1 MDEGARDSIA
11 DYVKPLAVGLD
22 GVTYYG
28 DVERVV
34 AASEQ
39 IAAGRADVDPDVL
52 YLLAVFSGQEKW
64 VSRFGHKSR
73 TEIFLGSLG
82 IAPRTIAA
90 LWRSLA
96 RFEREPGTPEE
107 EVVHDAVRLEEL
119 GAYGIARQL
128 LEGYRERLDFLEIAE
143 SIEESGRAPLATEAG
158 RALAAPRIEAMRE
171 FARRLREEYEEFSN
185 QTIER
190 PPSTRRT

>member
-1 MDEGARDSIA
+1 VDESARSSIA

-34 AASEQ
+34 AAAEK
-39 IAAGRADVDPDVL
+39 IAAGRDDLDPTLL

-82 IAPRTIAA
+82 VPPRTIAM

-96 RFEREPGTPEE
+96 RFEREPRTPEE

-143 SIEESGRAPLATEAG
+143 SIEASGQTPLSTEAG
-158 RALAAPRIEAMRE
+158 RALAEPRMEAMRE
-171 FARRLREEYEEFSN
+171 FARRLREEYEEFSP

>member
-1 MDEGARDSIA
+1 VDEGARERIA

-34 AASEQ
+34 AASEK
-39 IAAGRADVDPDVL
+39 IAAGRGDVDYDFL
-52 YLLAVFSGQEKW
+52 YLLAVFSGQERW

-82 IAPRTIAA
+82 VAPRTIAA
-90 LWRSLA
+90 LWRALG
-96 RFEREPGTPEE
+96 RLEREPRTPEE

-143 SIEESGRAPLATEAG
+143 SIEASGQAPLCTEAG
-158 RALAAPRIEAMRE
+158 RALAEPRMEAMRE
-171 FARRLREEYEEFSN
+171 FARWLRREYEEFSP
-185 QTIER
+185 QTTER

>member
-1 MDEGARDSIA
+1 VDEGARDSIA

-28 DVERVV
+28 DVARVV
-34 AASEQ
+34 AASEK
-39 IAAGRADVDPDVL
+39 IAGGRGDVDPDFL

-82 IAPRTIAA
+82 VAPRTIAA

-96 RFEREPGTPEE
+96 RLEREPRTPEE

-143 SIEESGRAPLATEAG
+143 SIEASGQTPLSTEAG
-158 RALAAPRIEAMRE
+158 RALAEPRMEAMRE
-171 FARRLREEYEEFSN
+171 FARRLREEYEEFSP

>member
-1 MDEGARDSIA
+1 MDEAARDRIA

-28 DVERVV
+28 DVARVV
-34 AASEQ
+34 AASEK
-39 IAAGRADVDPDVL
+39 IAASREDLDPTLL
-52 YLLAVFSGQEKW
+52 YLLAVFSGQERW

-73 TEIFLGSLG
+73 TEIFLASLG

-90 LWRSLA
+90 LWRGLG
-96 RFEREPGTPEE
+96 RLERGPRTPEE

-119 GAYGIARQL
+119 GAYGVTRKL
-128 LEGYRERLDFLEIAE
+128 LEGYRERLDFAEIAQ
-143 SIEESGRAPLATEAG
+143 SIEDSGQEPLSTAVG
-158 RALAAPRIEAMRE
+158 RALAGPRIEAMRE
-171 FARRLREEYEEFSN
+171 FARRLREEYEEFSP

>member
-11 DYVKPLAVGLD
+11 GYVKPLAVGLD
-22 GVTYYG
+22 GMTYYG

-39 IAAGRADVDPDVL
+39 IAAGREDVDPDVL
-52 YLLAVFSGQEKW
+52 YLLAVFS
-64 VSRFGHKSR
+64 GHKSR

-96 RFEREPGTPEE
+96 RFEREPRTPEE

-143 SIEESGRAPLATEAG
+143 SIEESGQAPLATEAG
-158 RALAAPRIEAMRE
+158 RALAGPRIEAMRE
-171 FARRLREEYEEFSN
+171 FARRLREEYEEFSP